1 MTDPRDMRAPTG
13 FHEDRSLDRVDL
25 SDDPIAL
32 FHTWLADAEDA
43 GVPLPNAMAVATA
56 DAQGRPTVRHVLLRG
71 ADTRGFVF
79 YTNYESRKGRQLTE
93 NPWAGLVFLW
103 KELDRQVHV
112 RGPVARVDPRKS
124 DAYFATRPR
133 DAQLGAWASH
143 QSEPLADREELEAGW
158 RRRPSASPTTCPG
171 RPTGAASG

>member
-13 FHEDRSLDRVDL
+13 FHEDRSLDRDDL
-25 SDDPIAL
+25 SDDPNAL

-56 DAQGRPTVRHVLLRG
+56 DAQGRPSVRHVLLRG
-71 ADTRGFVF
+71 ADERGFVF

-112 RGPVARVDPRKS
+112 RGPVVRVPRARAGARS
-124 DAYFATRPR
+124 RLGGGCTR
-133 DAQLGAWASH
+133 
-143 QSEPLADREELEAGW
+143 
-158 RRRPSASPTTCPG
+158 
-171 RPTGAASG
+171 